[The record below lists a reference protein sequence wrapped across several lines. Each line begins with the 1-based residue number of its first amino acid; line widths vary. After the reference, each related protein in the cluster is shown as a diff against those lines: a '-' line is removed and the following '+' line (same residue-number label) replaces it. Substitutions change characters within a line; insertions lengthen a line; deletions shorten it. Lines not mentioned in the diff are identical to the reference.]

1 MKKHIITIICLLF
14 GAAALNAQN
23 VQPADSTDML
33 ISIFEQLPENLVVE
47 QTEAVRNVMDAHVER
62 NAKREAAGYLKEQ
75 TYRIRIFFDNGRDA
89 RSASEEAAAR
99 FRSLHP
105 GVSVSRTFTSPF
117 FKVTVGNYSSK
128 SDAVK
133 ALSVIQREFPAA
145 FIVRDK

>member
-1 MKKHIITIICLLF
+1 MKKYIITVLCLLC
-14 GAAALNAQN
+14 GAAMLGAQN
-23 VQPADSTDML
+23 VQPADTTEKTVSVFEML
-33 ISIFEQLPENLVVE
+33 PDNLVVE

-89 RSASEEAAAR
+89 RSASEDAAAR
-99 FRSLHP
+99 FRALHP
-105 GVSVSRTFTSPF
+105 GVSVSRSYTSPF

-128 SDAVK
+128 SDAAK